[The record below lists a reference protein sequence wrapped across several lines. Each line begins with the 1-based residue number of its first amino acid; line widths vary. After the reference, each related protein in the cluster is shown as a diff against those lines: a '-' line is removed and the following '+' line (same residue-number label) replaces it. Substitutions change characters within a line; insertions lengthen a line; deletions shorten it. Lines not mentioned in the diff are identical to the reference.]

1 MSAMRR
7 NSRVPQ
13 SSSERTLFVVNEN
26 VCQMFTFFPRILVSW
41 ETQTCSHWSTAV
53 VSVRGS
59 GQNWCRGKNVVMF
72 MVPILILLTREIL
85 SHHPL
90 LPPPYFFLYWKMSGR
105 FFFGVKFKLFQMIS
119 EFRHYCLFKN
129 DVVSDAAHIFST
141 TIILR
146 CVFMLHTLM
155 YFENS
160 FHSLWIFIDLFFFEL
175 PDISLTNFMV

>member
-1 MSAMRR
+1 
-7 NSRVPQ
+7 
-13 SSSERTLFVVNEN
+13 
-26 VCQMFTFFPRILVSW
+26 MFTFFPRILVSW

-105 FFFGVKFKLFQMIS
+105 FFFWCEVQIFPNDFRVPSLLPFQKRCC
-119 EFRHYCLFKN
+119 FRHCPHFLNHNY
-129 DVVSDAAHIFST
+129 T
-141 TIILR
+141 TVCFYASYTYVLWEFI
-146 CVFMLHTLM
+146 
-155 YFENS
+155 S
-160 FHSLWIFIDLFFFEL
+160 FFVDFYWSFFLNFQ
-175 PDISLTNFMV
+175 ISL